1 MHTNYPLNI
10 QSENTNLK
18 SQLKWL
24 KQESDEARVASE
36 ANLKEVL
43 DIAEELRVKNA
54 EQSATIE
61 QFKRLDILY

>member
-43 DIAEELRVKNA
+43 GIAEELRVKNA